1 MIKKLKYQKVIGIIG
16 RLYKKIFITSEGI
29 ELIINDDFFLNPA
42 IIFFPDGQNSGGI
55 IKIEFENSI
64 YIINIDKNGQ
74 ITTSYENY

>member
-1 MIKKLKYQKVIGIIG
+1 MVFCIITFWAFNALKLAH
-16 RLYKKIFITSEGI
+16 KISYV
-29 ELIINDDFFLNPA
+29 NPA